1 MEGTDPWIHRP
12 PSVISISIAK
22 LTKISTDLILRRIIL
37 FRDKVMRMV
46 TRHIQ
51 KKSLPSESYSAVDYR
66 IGRIVSWGRCDK
78 RNKQKNPLRS
88 LPLYD
93 ESSLDYEY
101 IHPIKWIPEI
111 SLSVLTL
118 SLLLAIRWR
127 TMIISE
133 LRRIIGWFWV
143 AQAKKCILCTMY
155 VRKKHN
161 RSGSTSVVV
170 VSKVSGKYREI
181 KSGSSEIWSGA

>member
-1 MEGTDPWIHRP
+1 MGKSFVHQENP
-12 PSVISISIAK
+12 V
-22 LTKISTDLILRRIIL
+22 
-37 FRDKVMRMV
+37 V
-46 TRHIQ
+46 TGIETYTE
-51 KKSLPSESYSAVDYR
+51 KNLPSESYSAADYR

-93 ESSLDYEY
+93 ESYLDYEY

-143 AQAKKCILCTMY
+143 AQAKNVSFAPCTY
-155 VRKKHN
+155 A
-161 RSGSTSVVV
+161 RSTIVPAIQV
-170 VSKVSGKYREI
+170 
-181 KSGSSEIWSGA
+181 W

>member
-1 MEGTDPWIHRP
+1 MDSRKCAVRQTRCLVLLANQVSSGASTQVPVWSFFECTT
-12 PSVISISIAK
+12 AK
-22 LTKISTDLILRRIIL
+22 LRISLLNADRLWERV
-37 FRDKVMRMV
+37 FAHHKNSVV
-46 TRHIQ
+46 TGIETYTE
-51 KKSLPSESYSAVDYR
+51 KNLPSESYSAVDYR

-78 RNKQKNPLRS
+78 RKKQKNPLRS

-127 TMIISE
+127 T
-133 LRRIIGWFWV
+133 
-143 AQAKKCILCTMY
+143 
-155 VRKKHN
+155 
-161 RSGSTSVVV
+161 
-170 VSKVSGKYREI
+170 
-181 KSGSSEIWSGA
+181 